1 MRVKTINTAAQ
12 GTAPGPEARPN
23 QAPNRRALPLESRD
37 NTPKRH
43 RGIRA
48 LWRDGAGAPYP
59 RSQRALWRK
68 AGAPVPLRPAPQQ
81 SATGPRPESPPR
93 ILAPTIPLRHVRTSV
108 PHTPGGLGG
117 LGVGVGTELSAACR
131 NLSQYPSSSSR
142 MAPSSGE
149 RSLPKVLPNKPRL
162 VPAFFLSWPASSS
175 PLAAALSAESRL
187 RAPTSAATCQS
198 LSMVVGLF
206 LSRCRSL
213 SLSLSLFSESAGGR
227 SLSLSLRWL
236 RPGSAN
242 VPVEGNGMLE
252 GILKQSI
259 LVPSGRLFVCFDS
272 G

>member
-81 SATGPRPESPPR
+81 SATGPPPR
-93 ILAPTIPLRHVRTSV
+93 ILSPHPGAHHPAKTCTYLCAAYPWGTGRPRRWRGHGVVGRLQKPLPVPLVLVKDGPLLRGAFVAEGPSEQTPLGAGLFSILASLLVAARGGPLRREQAEG
-108 PHTPGGLGG
+108 PD
-117 LGVGVGTELSAACR
+117 
-131 NLSQYPSSSSR
+131 
-142 MAPSSGE
+142 E
-149 RSLPKVLPNKPRL
+149 RGHLPKLKHGRR
-162 VPAFFLSWPASSS
+162 S
-175 PLAAALSAESRL
+175 
-187 RAPTSAATCQS
+187 
-198 LSMVVGLF
+198 F

-213 SLSLSLFSESAGGR
+213 SLF
-227 SLSLSLRWL
+227 
-236 RPGSAN
+236 
-242 VPVEGNGMLE
+242 
-252 GILKQSI
+252 
-259 LVPSGRLFVCFDS
+259 
-272 G
+272 

>member
-1 MRVKTINTAAQ
+1 MALEHRTREANAHC
-12 GTAPGPEARPN
+12 GGRPGRP
-23 QAPNRRALPLESRD
+23 S
-37 NTPKRH
+37 
-43 RGIRA
+43 
-48 LWRDGAGAPYP
+48 PYDHHP
-59 RSQRALWRK
+59 SSPQ
-68 AGAPVPLRPAPQQ
+68 PV
-81 SATGPRPESPPR
+81 PRPESPPR

-206 LSRCRSL
+206 SL
-213 SLSLSLFSESAGGR
+213 AVARSLFSESAGGR
-227 SLSLSLRWL
+227 SLSLSLFALAASRE
-236 RPGSAN
+236 RQCAG
-242 VPVEGNGMLE
+242 
-252 GILKQSI
+252 
-259 LVPSGRLFVCFDS
+259 
-272 G
+272 